1 MSYSEFVN
9 ELKLENRVIAV
20 TRVNSSD
27 EKTDDIFGCVY
38 KALKKVMEG
47 KSLVLKK
54 DSCSCGGFA
63 HNSGLDDEMPAIP
76 EVSEFFFLTGR
87 IRCGRRR
94 GRNSNAAL
102 K

>member
-1 MSYSEFVN
+1 MSYSEFVS

-54 DSCSCGGFA
+54 DS
-63 HNSGLDDEMPAIP
+63 
-76 EVSEFFFLTGR
+76 FFFLTGR